1 MNTDKIISLKND
13 FARER
18 ANYTFAESILD
29 RFGEGLSDDVSFS
42 PYYYLRIDVTKRED
56 LALLMT
62 VAPIWAKSPDDS
74 GIDYTAMVDGRELH
88 IKAMSAAL
96 PGTCKLVEE
105 EYEIPAVEAKPAST
119 GKRMVLKCDNKPME
133 VAIE

>member
-1 MNTDKIISLKND
+1 MNTEKIISLKND

-18 ANYTFAESILD
+18 ANYAFAESILD

-42 PYYYLRIDVTKRED
+42 PYYYLRIDVTKRGD

-62 VAPIWAKSPDDS
+62 LAPIWAKSPDER
-74 GIDYTAMVDGRELH
+74 GISYTATIDGLELH
-88 IKAMSAAL
+88 VRATDAAL

-105 EYEIPAVEAKPAST
+105 EFEIPAVEAKPAST